1 MPRQAK
7 PADLPELI
15 VGDAAAW
22 RAWLGAHHQDSP
34 RVWLV
39 VSKGATTVATQ
50 LTFDEALEEA
60 LAHGW
65 IEGQARRRDEAS
77 YRLRFTPRRKGSTWS
92 TRNAVIAERISSEGR
107 MHRAGLA
114 ELKRAKSE
122 GRWNA
127 YQSLAAIEVPAALAA
142 ALKAAPTAQATFA
155 TLSAP
160 NRYAVL
166 YRVRDAPRP
175 ATQARRIQQFVAML
189 ARGETVFAQR
199 KMLSR

>member
-1 MPRQAK
+1 MPT
-7 PADLPELI
+7 DLPELI
-15 VGDAAAW
+15 LADAAAW

-34 RVWLV
+34 GVWLV
-39 VSKGATTVATQ
+39 VSKGATTVVTQ

-92 TRNAVIAERISSEGR
+92 TRNAVIA
-107 MHRAGLA
+107 
-114 ELKRAKSE
+114 
-122 GRWNA
+122 
-127 YQSLAAIEVPAALAA
+127 VPSALAA
-142 ALKAAPTAQATFA
+142 ALKAAPTAQTTFA

-160 NRYAVL
+160 KRYAVL

-175 ATQARRIQQFVAML
+175 ATRARRIQQFVAKL